1 MYSRIYLR
9 LVIDIIE
16 GLREIVISLP
26 STMLRIY
33 KILLLIVLMGMTML
47 PFGASAG
54 VQAIPGAGELSGVSM
69 NTFGSDGDSTGEKVS
84 SAAFKMLT
92 TAKVILN
99 GIAVIYIVYI
109 GTMMII
115 AFGDDGELSK
125 QKKQLMY
132 ALVAF
137 LFVNIPGQIYNVFTF
152 QESGAD
158 VNRLTQSVTS
168 TTYTAK
174 GSSNIFINLLQ
185 WDSTVEGGVIGF
197 VRVAVIGL
205 AVFYFTLAG
214 FKLLVS

>member
-1 MYSRIYLR
+1 M
-9 LVIDIIE
+9 
-16 GLREIVISLP
+16 
-26 STMLRIY
+26 
-33 KILLLIVLMGMTML
+33 

-54 VQAIPGAGELSGVSM
+54 VSVIPGSSELIGVSM
-69 NTFGSDGDSTGEKVS
+69 NTFGAPGDSAGQKVS

-99 GIAVIYIVYI
+99 GLAVIYIVYV

-115 AFGDDGELSK
+115 AYGDDGELSK

-132 ALVAF
+132 AIIAF
-137 LFVNIPGQIYNVFTF
+137 LFVNIPGQIYNIFT
-152 QESGAD
+152 A
-158 VNRLTQSVTS
+158 NRDGTWRDISSAPVTTGSFNSPTS
-168 TTYTAK
+168 TS
-174 GSSNIFINLLQ
+174 SSNIFINFEF
-185 WDSTVEGGVIGF
+185 WNSTVENGVLGF

>member
-1 MYSRIYLR
+1 
-9 LVIDIIE
+9 
-16 GLREIVISLP
+16 
-26 STMLRIY
+26 
-33 KILLLIVLMGMTML
+33 
-47 PFGASAG
+47 
-54 VQAIPGAGELSGVSM
+54 
-69 NTFGSDGDSTGEKVS
+69 
-84 SAAFKMLT
+84 MLT

-137 LFVNIPGQIYNVFTF
+137 LFVNIPGQIYNIFTANRDTGRDI
-152 QESGAD
+152 SGNA
-158 VNRLTQSVTS
+158 VTAGS
-168 TTYTAK
+168 FNSPASNS
-174 GSSNIFINLLQ
+174 SSNIFVSFDFWN
-185 WDSTVEGGVIGF
+185 STVENGVLGF

>member
-54 VQAIPGAGELSGVSM
+54 VQDIPGAYELNEVSM
-69 NTFGSDGDSTGEKVS
+69 DPFGRDGDSTGEKVS